1 MAINILDSAIANRIS
16 AGEVVERPAS
26 IVKELVDNSIDAGAT
41 AITVEIKNGG
51 IDYIKVSDN
60 GTGIEESDL
69 KKAFLPHA
77 TSKIKT
83 IDDLD
88 SIWTLGFRG
97 EALASI
103 VSVSQVT
110 TTTKTSVDELANV
123 IEVSG
128 GEFGTIK
135 KLAGNNG
142 TTIEVKNLFYN
153 TPARRKFLRK
163 PKIEES
169 EITNVMSRYILA
181 KPTIKFKYIVENNI
195 VFSSNGTDLL
205 SAISCVYNGETAQN
219 ILPIDVTSNS
229 LHIYGYVSNLSF
241 TKPNT
246 TYQTLLVNGR
256 YVIDETVSKAVYM
269 AYEEF
274 LMSRQF
280 PFFVLNIDLPYT
292 DVDVNVHPNKL
303 SIKFSK
309 PSVIFDLM
317 YSAVRKAISSVIT
330 KTEDY
335 TEIKSD
341 LPEVME
347 EVEIDGEEEKVL
359 FEPEKIEKK
368 LTFKQGTS
376 SERIS
381 FFDKVSLN
389 EKKFVPEPVINQK
402 KEIILPKQEET
413 SYQAITDFSD
423 YKIIGEFFNEFLV
436 LEKDDKMLLIDFHA
450 GHERLLYDELVKK
463 AVNKEIVIQDLLIP
477 YIQSVNSKELD
488 YLLELSEELERIGFG
503 MDQCSPTE
511 IRISSVPMLMKDINL
526 RKFVDDLLNDMNNYK
541 PKVAYE
547 LDSFLMKTACR
558 SAVKAGEKLN
568 ELQINALLKNLDIN
582 KPVLLCPHGRPIVT
596 IVTKSQI
603 EKWFKRIV

>member
-1 MAINILDSAIANRIS
+1 MAINILDSTIANRIS

-41 AITVEIKNGG
+41 SITVEIRNGG

-60 GTGIEESDL
+60 GSGIEESDL

-83 IDDLD
+83 IEDLD
-88 SIWTLGFRG
+88 SIFTLGFRG

-110 TTTKTSVDELANV
+110 TTTKTNQDELGSV
-123 IEVSG
+123 IEVNG
-128 GEFGTIK
+128 GEFGTIRK
-135 KLAGNNG
+135 VASNQG
-142 TTIEVKNLFYN
+142 TSIEVKNLFFN

-181 KPTIKFKYIVENNI
+181 KPNIKFKYIVENNI
-195 VFSSNGTDLL
+195 VFSSVGSDLL

-269 AYEEF
+269 AFEEF
-274 LMSRQF
+274 LMPRQF
-280 PFFVLNIDLPYT
+280 PFFVINIDLPYK

-309 PSVIFDLM
+309 PSVIFDLV
-317 YSAVRKAISSVIT
+317 YSAVRKAITNVVT

-335 TEIKSD
+335 TEIKAE
-341 LPEVME
+341 LPLQE
-347 EVEIDGEEEKVL
+347 EEIEIESVEEKVL
-359 FEPEKIEKK
+359 FEPDPIEKK
-368 LTFKQGTS
+368 VTFKQSTT

-381 FFDKVSLN
+381 FFDKISVN
-389 EKKFVPEPVINQK
+389 EVVPEAIKPIIQK
-402 KEIILPKQEET
+402 AEVKDENVST
-413 SYQAITDFSD
+413 YQPIVDFSD
-423 YKIIGEFFNEFLV
+423 YKVIGEIFNEFLI
-436 LEKDDKMLLIDFHA
+436 LEKDEKMLLIDFHA

-463 AVNKEIVIQDLLIP
+463 VVNKEIIIQDLLIP
-477 YIQSVNSKELD
+477 YIQSVNSKELE
-488 YLLELSEELERIGFG
+488 YLMNLCEELEKLGFG
-503 MDQCSPTE
+503 LDQCSPTE
-511 IRISSVPMLMKDINL
+511 IRISYVPMFLKDINIK
-526 RKFVDDLLNDMNNYK
+526 KFVDDLLNDMNNFK

-568 ELQINALLKNLDIN
+568 DMQIKALLKNLDIN

-596 IVTKSQI
+596 VVTKTQI

>member
-1 MAINILDSAIANRIS
+1 MAINILDSTIANRIS

-41 AITVEIKNGG
+41 SITVEIKNGG

-60 GTGIEESDL
+60 GSGIEESDL

-83 IDDLD
+83 IEDLD
-88 SIWTLGFRG
+88 NIWTLGFRG

-110 TTTKTSVDELANV
+110 TTTKTSDSELASV
-123 IEVSG
+123 IEVNG
-128 GEFGTIK
+128 GQFGAIK
-135 KLAGNNG
+135 KIASNQG
-142 TTIEVKNLFYN
+142 TSLEVKNLFFN

-181 KPTIKFKYIVENNI
+181 KPNIKFKYIVENNI
-195 VFSSNGTDLL
+195 VFSSVGSDLL

-219 ILPIDVTSNS
+219 VLPIDITSNS
-229 LHIYGYVSNLSF
+229 LHIHGYVGNLGF

-269 AYEEF
+269 AFEEF
-274 LMSRQF
+274 LMPRQF

-309 PSVIFDLM
+309 PSIIFDLV
-317 YSAVRKAISSVIT
+317 YSAVRKAITSMVV

-335 TEIKSD
+335 TEIKAD
-341 LPEVME
+341 LPVE
-347 EVEIDGEEEKVL
+347 EKEIEIESSEEKVL
-359 FEPEKIEKK
+359 FEPDVIEKK
-368 LTFKQGTS
+368 ITFKQSVS

-381 FFDKVSLN
+381 FFDKVSTE
-389 EKKFVPEPVINQK
+389 EKIVPETLKQIKQDSIISQEIN
-402 KEIILPKQEET
+402 T
-413 SYQAITDFSD
+413 SYQPITDFTD
-423 YKIIGEFFNEFLV
+423 YKIIGELFNEFLI
-436 LEKDDKMLLIDFHA
+436 LEKEDKMLLIDFHA
-450 GHERLLYDELVKK
+450 GHERLLYDDLVKK
-463 AVNKEIVIQDLLIP
+463 VMNKEIIIQDLLIP
-477 YIQSVNSKELD
+477 YVQSVNPKELD
-488 YLLELSEELERIGFG
+488 YLLELSVELEKIGFS
-503 MDQCSPTE
+503 MDQCSPNE
-511 IRISSVPMLMKDINL
+511 IRISSVPMLIKDINL
-526 RKFVDDLLNDMNNYK
+526 KKFVDDLLNDINNYK

-558 SAVKAGEKLN
+558 SAVKAGEKLS
-568 ELQINALLKNLDIN
+568 EMQIKALLKNLDIN
-582 KPVLLCPHGRPIVT
+582 KPLLLCPHGRPIVT

>member
-219 ILPIDVTSNS
+219 ILPIDVSSNS

-309 PSVIFDLM
+309 PSVIFDLV

-389 EKKFVPEPVINQK
+389 EKKFEPEQVNNQK

-423 YKIIGEFFNEFLV
+423 YKIIGELFNEFLV

-463 AVNKEIVIQDLLIP
+463 VVNKEILIQDLLIP

-511 IRISSVPMLMKDINL
+511 IRISSVPMLVKDINL